1 MAVGKRRLAGRV
13 GGLGKGRFLG
23 VEGSMTLDDQS
34 LVSRLTELLA
44 REREL
49 RADFIAHL
57 AEFDR
62 RRLYLV
68 AGFPSLFAWLTD
80 GMRMS
85 NASAFRRV
93 TAARLVTSV
102 PAVLAVLR
110 DGRVSLNK
118 VCALRDVLTG
128 DNGDELLA
136 RAAAMSEREV
146 EELAASM
153 SRKPEPRSPRD
164 SIRIIP
170 PPAPLPS
177 AEPDLFAPRALASA
191 AEAVRVETA
200 QPVRRLIT
208 MSVGPEFVRLLDE
221 VRAALSHSHP
231 CASLEALFAACMR
244 LTLAHK
250 ALTVR
255 AEVARPRAQRSASD
269 GRYVP
274 AEIRRA
280 VWTRDGARC
289 SFVADDGRRCS
300 ATRRLQ
306 LHHRVPFARGGPA
319 TAENLTVVCAQ
330 HNDLAARQDYGDAHM
345 DAFTGAGL
353 SPAP

>member
-1 MAVGKRRLAGRV
+1 M
-13 GGLGKGRFLG
+13 G

-57 AEFDR
+57 AEFDG

-136 RAAAMSEREV
+136 RA
-146 EELAASM
+146 
-153 SRKPEPRSPRD
+153 PRR
-164 SIRIIP
+164 
-170 PPAPLPS
+170 
-177 AEPDLFAPRALASA
+177 
-191 AEAVRVETA
+191 
-200 QPVRRLIT
+200 
-208 MSVGPEFVRLLDE
+208 
-221 VRAALSHSHP
+221 
-231 CASLEALFAACMR
+231 
-244 LTLAHK
+244 
-250 ALTVR
+250 
-255 AEVARPRAQRSASD
+255 
-269 GRYVP
+269 
-274 AEIRRA
+274 
-280 VWTRDGARC
+280 
-289 SFVADDGRRCS
+289 
-300 ATRRLQ
+300 
-306 LHHRVPFARGGPA
+306 
-319 TAENLTVVCAQ
+319 
-330 HNDLAARQDYGDAHM
+330 
-345 DAFTGAGL
+345 
-353 SPAP
+353 